1 MWVGTHWEN
10 ELLKPAFITFTGAD
24 ERTNLAELESL
35 CRDWPVE
42 IGILFSKSRSPSPR
56 YPSIDWISGLA
67 DRGLRLS
74 AHLCG
79 AWAAEVA
86 DNGTSEIE
94 PLLAPFSRVQ
104 INVGP
109 GADPGIVRTWAD
121 AASSRLGMHLEPIL
135 QSRGAAFP
143 DDDRVSW
150 LHDCSG
156 GRGDRPAAWPAPALP
171 GIRFG
176 YAGGM
181 GPENIREILAEL
193 PDAPDAWIDMES
205 RIRNAADEFDI
216 GLCRKVCEA
225 TYG

>member
-1 MWVGTHWEN
+1 MRE
-10 ELLKPAFITFTGAD
+10 PAFITFTGAD
-24 ERTNLAELESL
+24 ERTDLVELESL

-42 IGILFSKSRSPSPR
+42 IGILFSRSRRSSPR
-56 YPSIDWISGLA
+56 YPSLAWIAGLE

-86 DNGTSEIE
+86 VNGTSEIGA
-94 PLLAPFSRVQ
+94 LLGPFSRAQ

-109 GADPGIVRTWAD
+109 GADPAIVRAWAR
-121 AASSRLGMHLEPIL
+121 AASKRRGSPLEPIL

-143 DDDRVSW
+143 HDDRVSW

-156 GRGDRPAAWPAPALP
+156 GRGERPAAWPAPALR
-171 GIRFG
+171 GMRFG

-193 PDAPDAWIDMES
+193 PEAPEAWIDMES

-225 TYG
+225 VYG